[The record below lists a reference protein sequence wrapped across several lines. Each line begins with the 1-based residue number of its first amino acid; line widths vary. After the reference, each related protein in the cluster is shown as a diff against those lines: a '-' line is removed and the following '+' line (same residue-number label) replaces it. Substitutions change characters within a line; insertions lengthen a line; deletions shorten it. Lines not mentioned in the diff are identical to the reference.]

1 MPALIDRLARP
12 IVAIISAFAL
22 LANATLPAR
31 AQQAGGDSL
40 PIIRDA
46 EIEGLLRLYT
56 KPIFKAA
63 GINPGSARVYIIQ
76 DDHINAFVAGGQRI
90 FINTGLLMQAN
101 TPNQVIGVLAHE
113 TGHIA
118 GGHLARMGN
127 EADQASATA
136 IIGMLLGVAAMAG
149 GALSKNPDAGR
160 AGTGIMIG
168 SQSLA
173 QRSFLT
179 YARSMES
186 SADQAALKF
195 LNETHQSAKGM
206 LELFTKLSRELIA
219 QIRDVDPYVLSHP
232 MPLERIRNL
241 ETAAKASPYY
251 NAVDP
256 PALVLRHE
264 LMQAKLVGFIEPAN
278 VVFQRYPSANDS
290 LPARYAR
297 AIAMFRQGDTKNAVA
312 VIDTLIRDLP
322 QSPYFWE
329 LKGQAILEGGDPAG
343 AVEPLERAVKMLPNG
358 LLQILLAQ
366 ALIGTGDQAESQEA
380 LRMLRLA
387 QKTEGQTPEVFKFM
401 AIAYG
406 NIGDVGRA
414 ELATARMASLLGD
427 KKLAI
432 AKAKSA
438 QSRLKTGSPE
448 WVQANDILNALDRN

>member
-1 MPALIDRLARP
+1 MPALIDHMRR

-31 AQQAGGDSL
+31 AQQARGESL

-56 KPIFKAA
+56 KPIFRAA
-63 GINPGSARVYIIQ
+63 GINPGAARVYIIQ

-90 FINTGLLMQAN
+90 FVNTGLLIQAN

-113 TGHIA
+113 SGHIA

-127 EADQASATA
+127 EADQASVTA
-136 IIGMLLGVAAMAG
+136 IVGMLLGVAAMAG
-149 GALSKNPDAGR
+149 GALSGNPDAGR

-173 QRSFLT
+173 QRNFLT

-206 LELFTKLSRELIA
+206 LELFTKLSRESIA
-219 QIRDVDPYVLSHP
+219 SLRDVDPYVLSHP

-241 ETAAKASPYY
+241 EAAAKASPYY
-251 NAVDP
+251 DAVDP
-256 PALVLRHE
+256 PALVLRHQ
-264 LMQAKLVGFIEPAN
+264 LMQAKLVGFIEPAS
-278 VVFQRYPSANDS
+278 VVFERYPLANDS

-297 AIAMFRQGDTKNAVA
+297 SIAMFRQGDTKNAVA

-343 AVEPLERAVKMLPNG
+343 AVAPLERAVKMLPNG

-366 ALIGTGDQAESQEA
+366 ALIGTGDQAQAQEA
-380 LRMLRLA
+380 LRMLRQA
-387 QKTEGQTPEVFKFM
+387 QKSEGQTPELFKFM
-401 AIAYG
+401 SMAYA

-448 WVQANDILNALDRN
+448 WVQANDILNALDRD